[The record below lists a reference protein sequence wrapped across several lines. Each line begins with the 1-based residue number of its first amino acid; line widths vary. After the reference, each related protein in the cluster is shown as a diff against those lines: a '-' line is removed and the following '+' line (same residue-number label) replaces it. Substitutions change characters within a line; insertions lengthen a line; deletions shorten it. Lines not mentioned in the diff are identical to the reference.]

1 MILNGK
7 CQTGI
12 LMKFSSQFKI
22 YSFLLVTLSFINI
35 SFAQEDVKK
44 LVDQLGG
51 KSHEERE
58 QATKKLWELGP
69 KAIAELEKAAE
80 SDDPEIKDRAKK
92 LLQRIKLGIQPGMA
106 KETVEKLEKFSSADD
121 QTKGKMLIELSRE
134 KGGWPTIKTLLYL
147 DYNKDLADIILT
159 QVDSDVILRY
169 RDEGRTEDAA
179 AMIELAALFTGEE
192 EWILNFVSF
201 LIERKELNSAVKSL
215 EAHLP
220 KLPDE
225 KFELKAAVHMALA
238 YTFRAFGKYDD
249 AAKQSQEVYKIAFK
263 QDSAPLKKVCKPLF
277 IDTHLLAEKFLY
289 LEKFWEKTS
298 FEIPQEERLINIM
311 FLQRLQGKTEDY
323 QKTIKK
329 LYGEMD
335 NEKEYAVLAEK
346 LLLNGERKLAEELY
360 KKYEDYSSLS
370 QLSRADFDYSTY
382 KTWLEKAAEK
392 EDDSKLELLSF
403 IDENTDS
410 KAGKKVII
418 DTYKERSKLGEKVTA
433 ALFLLQAGYK
443 TEATVYL
450 KELMNNPELSENDAY
465 RAAWGITENR
475 ALAELF
481 ILLRY
486 KTRSKKIKDATDFVA
501 LLALTEDPEAFNG
514 YMDLLSENF
523 EQLGRSMVRIIGSLG
538 NFCVEKEWYKNAAAI
553 VNLVQPA
560 QRGIFNAI
568 LESEALYRNGDY
580 IKSVHN
586 LLSTPNLPRISL
598 PYFIIAQAYNKAED
612 QDKQMKALQMARYY
626 DMAREQLLA
635 MTSTYLYENG
645 YYDYF
650 LETTEKLT
658 LIGRSLSTNRIEAY
672 RKLSS
677 SHIHNLKHDKAQVP
691 FHMYYY
697 LNAASGAL
705 NGPTE
710 ANRMAYQYY
719 EFKLRD
725 AVKADDKAA
734 MEKYADKCQEL
745 FKNNIEVPILL
756 KQSSNK
762 NANSLFSKYFNIQ
775 WKSLTDGIAKYPKN
789 ALLLNTAAWVG
800 ALCDHELEKC
810 LVWVQK
816 AIDLE
821 PSAANYDTRA
831 EVQYRLKK
839 YEEALKSIEIAAKMD
854 KLEPFFRDRVKKFR
868 KAYEDSK

>member
-1 MILNGK
+1 MNFSTHLK
-7 CQTGI
+7 FFS
-12 LMKFSSQFKI
+12 LLLLSLSFSS
-22 YSFLLVTLSFINI
+22 T
-35 SFAQEDVKK
+35 SFADDDIKK

-58 QATKKLWELGP
+58 SATKKLWELGS
-69 KAIAELEKAAE
+69 KAIAELEKAAD
-80 SDDPEIKDRAKK
+80 SNDPEIKDRAKK
-92 LLQRIKLGIQPGMA
+92 LLQRIKLGIQPDMA
-106 KETVEKLEKFSSADD
+106 KATVQKLEEFSNADD

-134 KGGWPTIKTLLYL
+134 KGGWVTIKTLLYL
-147 DYNKDLADIILT
+147 DYNTDLADIILT
-159 QVDSDVILRY
+159 QIDSNVILRY
-169 RDEGRTEDAA
+169 RDEGRNDDAA
-179 AMIELAALFTGEE
+179 AMVELAAIFTGEE

-201 LIERKELNSAVKSL
+201 SIERKKLDEVVNSLKL
-215 EAHLP
+215 HIP
-220 KLPDE
+220 KFKDE
-225 KFELKAAVHMALA
+225 QFEMKAAVHLALS
-238 YTFRAFGKYDD
+238 YTYRAFGKYDD

-263 QDSAPLKKVCKPLF
+263 KDSDSLKKICKPLF

-311 FLQRLQGKTEDY
+311 FLQRLQGKTDEY
-323 QKTIKK
+323 QATIKK
-329 LYGEMD
+329 LYKEMD
-335 NEKEYAVLAEK
+335 NEKEYPTLAEK

-360 KKYEDYSSLS
+360 LKHQDYSSLA
-370 QLSRADFDYSTY
+370 QLSRADFDYETY
-382 KTWLEKAAEK
+382 QKWLKKAAEK
-392 EDDSKLELLSF
+392 DEDSKLELISF
-403 IDENTDS
+403 LDENTDS
-410 KAGKKVII
+410 DKGKKELLEV
-418 DTYKERSKLGEKVTA
+418 YNKRSKLGEKVTS

-443 TEATVYL
+443 SEATGFL
-450 KELMNNPELSENDAY
+450 KELMNNPELSENDAF

-481 ILLRY
+481 TLLRY
-486 KTRSKKIKDATDFVA
+486 KTRSKKIKDATDFIA
-501 LLALTEDPEAFNG
+501 LLALTEDPEAFTG

-538 NFCVEKEWYKNAAAI
+538 NFCIEKEWYQNAAAI
-553 VNLVQPA
+553 VNLMQPA

-568 LESEALYRNGDY
+568 LESEALYRKGDY
-580 IKSVHN
+580 VKSVHN

-598 PYFIIAQAYNKAED
+598 PYFIIAQAYSKAED
-612 QDKQMKALQMARYY
+612 PDKQMKALEMARYY

-635 MTSTYLYENG
+635 MTSSYLYENG

-658 LIGRSLSTNRIEAY
+658 LIGRSLSDNRIEAY

-677 SHIHNLKHDKAQVP
+677 SHIHNLKHDKAQKP

-697 LNAASGAL
+697 LNAASGSL

-710 ANRMAYQYY
+710 ANRMAYQYF
-719 EFKLRD
+719 EFKLRN

-745 FKNNIEVPILL
+745 FKNNIEIPILL

-762 NANSLFSKYFNIQ
+762 NANSLFSKYFDVQ
-775 WKSLTDGIAKYPKN
+775 WKGLTDGIAKYPKN

-831 EVQYRLKK
+831 EVQFRLKK
-839 YEEALKSIEIAAKMD
+839 FKEALESIEIAAKMD
-854 KLEPFFRDRVKKFR
+854 KLEPFFRDRVKKFK
-868 KAYEDSK
+868 KAFEDSK